1 MKQTKTN
8 RRTYER
14 PQMRV
19 VELRQTGMLMVSGGD
34 KQATM
39 TVTYEEEDI

>member
-1 MKQTKTN
+1 MKAKKE
-8 RRTYER
+8 YGR
-14 PQMRV
+14 PEMRV